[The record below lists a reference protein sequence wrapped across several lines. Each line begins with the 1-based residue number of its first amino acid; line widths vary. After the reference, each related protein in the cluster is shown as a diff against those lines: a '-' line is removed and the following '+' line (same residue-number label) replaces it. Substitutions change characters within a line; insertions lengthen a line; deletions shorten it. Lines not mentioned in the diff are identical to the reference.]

1 MLLKKHFGGHTGMA
15 RLDLH
20 VSRYSQRYSQLGRS
34 DAFSGYQ
41 YLLQHLVALL
51 DRLLVSTKEEA

>member
-15 RLDLH
+15 RLDL
-20 VSRYSQRYSQLGRS
+20 SRYSQRYSQWGRS

-41 YLLQHLVALL
+41 HLLQHIVALL
-51 DRLLVSTKEEA
+51 DRLLVSTKAEA